1 MAFITP
7 DAAALAPAALS
18 DESLLEAQRALAA
31 SIRTLESAASLVA
44 AEIARRSSRELG
56 YEGLAQRLGARTP
69 ERLVQVLSGGSLS
82 DARRLVRVGT
92 VVTADDE
99 PWLSPALGLGVQ
111 AIDAIRSGLGSPTTA
126 LSPDVLAGAAAQLA
140 AEAPSLDVDA
150 LARRARQARDELDHA
165 SVALHEEELRA
176 QRFLRLTP
184 LPTGMTRVSGL
195 LDPESAA
202 IVVGAV
208 DAVTSPRRGGPRF
221 VADDEPV
228 IDDHRTVDQVMVDA
242 LVDIVS
248 VATRAP
254 SGKLFGKQNP
264 AVRVLVTRDDLMRGE
279 GPAFL
284 EGQSSAV
291 SVATA
296 ERHVCT
302 SGVVEVSF
310 SVCGEGMDLGRD
322 ERFHLP
328 RQRTVLA
335 ARDGGCTVDG
345 CDRPPS
351 WSEVHHI
358 VPWSEGGGTSVVDAV
373 LLCRFHHML
382 FHNNGWRVIH
392 DADYYSAVPP
402 ASIDPARVPV
412 VLRSQS
418 AALRRLLRATG

>member
-1 MAFITP
+1 MVYLTP

-18 DESLLEAQRALAA
+18 DDALLDAQRSLAA

-44 AEIARRSSRELG
+44 AEIARRSARELG

-69 ERLVQVLSGGSLS
+69 ERLVQVLSGGSLAE
-82 DARRLVRVGT
+82 ARRLVRVGT
-92 VVTADDE
+92 ASE
-99 PWLSPALGLGVQ
+99 PWLVPTAGLGVQ
-111 AIDAIRSGLGSPTTA
+111 AIDAIRSGLGSATVSLTPE
-126 LSPDVLAGAAAQLA
+126 VLTVAASQLA
-140 AEAPSLDVDA
+140 TEAATLDVDA
-150 LARRARQARDELDHA
+150 LARRAREVRVDLDLA

-176 QRFLRLTP
+176 ERFLRLTP
-184 LPTGMTRVSGL
+184 LPSGMTRISGL

-208 DAVTSPRRGGPRF
+208 DAITSPRRGGPRF
-221 VADDEPV
+221 VSSDDV
-228 IDDHRTVDQVMVDA
+228 TTTTDDRTIDQVMVDA

-264 AVRVLVTRDDLMRGE
+264 AVRVLVTRDDLARGE
-279 GPAFL
+279 GPAFI
-284 EGQSSAV
+284 EGQSAAV

-302 SGVVEVSF
+302 SGLIAVSF
-310 SVCGEGMDLGRD
+310 SDEGKGMDLGRH

-335 ARDGGCTVDG
+335 ARDGGCIVGD
-345 CDRPPS
+345 CDRPAA
-351 WSEVHHI
+351 WCEVHHI
-358 VPWSEGGGTSVVDAV
+358 VPWSEGGGTSVDDGV

-392 DADYYSAVPP
+392 DAGYYSAVPP
-402 ASIDPARVPV
+402 AAVDAGRTPV
-412 VLRSQS
+412 TLRSKS
-418 AALRRLLRATG
+418 AALRRLLGAAS

>member
-1 MAFITP
+1 MVFITP
-7 DAAALAPAALS
+7 DAAALTPAALS

-92 VVTADDE
+92 ATE
-99 PWLSPALGLGVQ
+99 PWLAPTAGLGVQ
-111 AIDAIRSGLGSPTTA
+111 AIDAIRSGLGSPTSA

-228 IDDHRTVDQVMVDA
+228 IDDPRTIDQVMVDA

-254 SGKLFGKQNP
+254 SGRLFGKQNP

-296 ERHVCT
+296 QRHVCT

-310 SVCGEGMDLGRD
+310 SGCGEGMDLGRD

-402 ASIDPARVPV
+402 ASIDPARAPV
-412 VLRSQS
+412 ALRSQS
-418 AALRRLLRATG
+418 AARRRLLRATG